1 MGSSS
6 NFKKYLRPNVN
17 IAKKCIEKAI
27 GSNSQALPT
36 ADQMLSIL
44 GFCSNDRNVTIMF
57 KAILKNTDCEDV
69 SIMSAQNIKAMS
81 VIVFLIS
88 VGERHMLALFKHYNR
103 YFIAKLQAC
112 DLKLAGKEFLT
123 LIDDDNL
130 IINNSSSGTI
140 AGADGRRKEGG
151 GSKVADLLHLRR
163 HHLRSKSSQHAKNVH
178 LYRQRCMVMRRMIE
192 HAVKCVASEEYG
204 VEVRAMLTEHV
215 EQIVKGDS
223 VVEMAR
229 QGETEFACA
238 KGVECGGRNMW
249 IYDPDARNRIAN
261 ATSSE
266 SGDSSE
272 VSFGWVWSGEV
283 KREKNLKF
291 KMFFKKIKKKMTMPY
306 ISCLAILPNSNW
318 DAFLQLTRIYTSK
331 KIYKVWWVVLNT
343 VRYQLL
349 QGFAAGAGG

>member
-130 IINNSSSGTI
+130 IINNSSSGKFLFL
-140 AGADGRRKEGG
+140 GF
-151 GSKVADLLHLRR
+151 SLL
-163 HHLRSKSSQHAKNVH
+163 
-178 LYRQRCMVMRRMIE
+178 
-192 HAVKCVASEEYG
+192 
-204 VEVRAMLTEHV
+204 
-215 EQIVKGDS
+215 
-223 VVEMAR
+223 
-229 QGETEFACA
+229 
-238 KGVECGGRNMW
+238 
-249 IYDPDARNRIAN
+249 
-261 ATSSE
+261 
-266 SGDSSE
+266 
-272 VSFGWVWSGEV
+272 
-283 KREKNLKF
+283 
-291 KMFFKKIKKKMTMPY
+291 
-306 ISCLAILPNSNW
+306 
-318 DAFLQLTRIYTSK
+318 
-331 KIYKVWWVVLNT
+331 
-343 VRYQLL
+343 
-349 QGFAAGAGG
+349 